1 LSKIRT
7 MKTKDLTMDEG
18 LKNMQ
23 KMHFQMLL
31 VEKLGGR
38 DSFFGMKEIFEITLK
53 EEHEKDPENP
63 KTGMYRYKGLWQYG
77 NIVLPNCVK
86 SAVKRCVEELK
97 FTKEEFD
104 KLLDWYDRKD
114 SPDVIVVY
122 FYMKYAIEDFKYFQD
137 DNGTGFTD
145 EEYIAGINDG
155 EELEFPFVTDHVTD
169 HATDHATDQVNEL
182 IKILVIVLSGEM
194 SRQEY

>member
-1 LSKIRT
+1 METKELTNEEALRKILSMSRDIHRV
-7 MKTKDLTMDEG
+7 D
-18 LKNMQ
+18 
-23 KMHFQMLL
+23 
-31 VEKLGGR
+31 KLGGR
-38 DSFFGMKEIFEITLK
+38 DSFFGMMEIFEIILK

-77 NIVLPNCVK
+77 NIVLLPCVK

-104 KLLDWYDRKD
+104 KLLNWYDRKD

-122 FYMKYAIEDFKYFQD
+122 FGIKWAIQDLKYFQN
-137 DNGTGFTD
+137 DNGTVFTD

-155 EELEFPFVTDHVTD
+155 
-169 HATDHATDQVNEL
+169 
-182 IKILVIVLSGEM
+182 G
-194 SRQEY
+194 Y